1 MILAWQRSA
10 VIISSHFAPLRIL
23 QIGIVGLVQLFHYE
37 LRVNRHSGQYC
48 QWPRFCPKILHNQ
61 LILLMWARG
70 RAVGGGAGTGMDF
83 LLSQPMLSFFRSL
96 RIGTK
101 EGQSAHFI
109 SSSSHGH
116 LPLYW
121 QNTYTCKLPLIKYV
135 AHSMKEM
142 NNAVLYPLLFT
153 CCGACLSHN
162 TSMISTPKEHFCS
175 KIVNIN

>member
-1 MILAWQRSA
+1 
-10 VIISSHFAPLRIL
+10 
-23 QIGIVGLVQLFHYE
+23 
-37 LRVNRHSGQYC
+37 
-48 QWPRFCPKILHNQ
+48 
-61 LILLMWARG
+61 MWARG

-175 KIVNIN
+175 KIVNINWKLVLDQYQLIYYFEVNLPHNASTRFAFYSRSSEKSYRKSIE